1 MSLKHKLFSGF
12 VWSLIDKLVNQLG
25 VLAVTLYISRMIG
38 PESFGLIGMLIIF
51 IALADS
57 VINNGFSQALVQK
70 SHSMTEQD
78 ASTIF
83 YVNLVWGF
91 FIYAVLY
98 LFAPLI
104 AQFYHQ
110 PPLLEL
116 GRLIFV
122 IIIINSLTVVSKAKL
137 IIQVDFKSQAIA
149 NTIGTVIAAILAI
162 YLAEQGYNYW
172 SFAWFLIVRALITN
186 IFLYYFSK
194 WLPQFT
200 FNKQSF
206 KSLFK
211 FGSNLMI
218 AGLVATLVNN
228 LYVLLIGRY
237 FSAKQ
242 VGYFTQANNLSL
254 ALGNLISSTLQ
265 GVTFPIMTS
274 IKDDREQLITIYK
287 QLISITMMFTLP
299 IFIGFAAVADDFVD
313 LVLGNEWRS
322 IIPYLITLSI
332 ARSIQP
338 ISAINMNILNAIGRS
353 DYYLKTDLVKIPI
366 SLACL
371 FVGLQFGTQGVIFG
385 ILVSIFISFFINCYY
400 PYMIFKYGAIKQL
413 LVAKNYIFAS
423 IIMFFSIQLIDIH
436 SLIIELILKIFSGI
450 VIYFICLIVLKDVF
464 FLRILKQLLSRI
476 TKKSA

>member
-1 MSLKHKLFSGF
+1 MNKLFLSGF
-12 VWSLIDKLVNQLG
+12 LWSLIDKLVNQLG

-137 IIQVDFKSQAIA
+137 TIQVDFKSQAIA
-149 NTIGTVIAAILAI
+149 NTIGTVIAALLAV
-162 YLAEQGYNYW
+162 YLTNQGYNYW

-186 IFLYYFSK
+186 IFLYYFSQWIPK
-194 WLPQFT
+194 LIFS
-200 FNKQSF
+200 KQSF
-206 KSLFK
+206 SSLFK

-274 IKDDREQLITIYK
+274 IKDDREQLIMIYK

-299 IFIGFAAVADDFVD
+299 IFIGFATIADDFVR
-313 LVLGNEWRS
+313 LVLGNEWLS
-322 IIPYLITLSI
+322 IIPYLTTLCV

-338 ISAINMNILNAIGRS
+338 ISAVNMNILNAIGRS
-353 DYYLKTDLVKIPI
+353 DYFLKTDLIKVPI
-366 SLACL
+366 SLVCL
-371 FVGLQFGTQGVIFG
+371 FIGLQFGTQGVILG

-400 PYMIFKYGAIKQL
+400 PYKLFKYGAITQL
-413 LVAKNYIFAS
+413 LIAKNYIFAS
-423 IIMFFSIQLIDIH
+423 VLMALALQVVHVNNPIIA
-436 SLIIELILKIFSGI
+436 LILKIFIGFI
-450 VIYFICLIVLKDVF
+450 IYLLALFILKDAF
-464 FLRILKQLLSRI
+464 FLKMLQQILHRI
-476 TKKSA
+476 KKVKA